1 VQYYHDINSTL
12 VDCQGDQDKHDFIQK
27 TIMIRQKEQQ
37 MKNSSWREHKA
48 FLKYWNEIEGGKHYD
63 KK

>member
-1 VQYYHDINSTL
+1 
-12 VDCQGDQDKHDFIQK
+12 
-27 TIMIRQKEQQ
+27 MIRQKEQQ